1 MKDKN
6 IAALLA
12 IFGGGLG
19 AHKFYLGQ
27 VGWGIMYFMFSWTG
41 LPWLAGFIEFIIL
54 ATMDTDTFNRRFNGS
69 RTLGQPMVVNM
80 LPPAY
85 GQPVP
90 VQQYGAGPS
99 RRGQP
104 APDLATQLK
113 KLHELR
119 VTGLLTEEEF
129 AQQKAKL
136 LDSM

>member
-12 IFGGGLG
+12 FFGGWIG

-27 VGWGIMYFMFSWTG
+27 VGWGVIYFMFSWTFI
-41 LPWLAGFIEFIIL
+41 PAVAAFIEFILL
-54 ATMDTDTFNRRFNGS
+54 ALMDQDEFNRRFNGARS
-69 RTLGQPMVVNM
+69 LAAPPVVVNM

-85 GQPVP
+85 GQPSH
-90 VQQYGAGPS
+90 GPHPP
-99 RRGQP
+99 GQ
-104 APDLATQLK
+104 ARPDLATQLQ

-119 VTGLLTEEEF
+119 VAGLLTEEEF

-136 LDSM
+136 LDSF